1 MMSLRSPMF
10 RRASAVMLLALSPL
24 GCSLL
29 EQLPDDGPDEPEP
42 AVTPTGKPH
51 GKHHGK
57 GKKKDDSPS
66 PTASATPAKTAAPS
80 PTTTAA
86 PNKPASVHLTMGTPT
101 AQDPSDDY
109 LLVKPE
115 FVVGYSHARNVPNWV
130 SWNLN
135 ASYFGDAPRHKGKF
149 LPDDTLP
156 SGWYRAQ
163 DHDYSGSGYDRGH
176 MVRSEERTRSPEDNL
191 TTFHLTNVLP
201 QYHDLN
207 AGPWL
212 RLEDY
217 LQELSQRENKE
228 LYVVAGGIFA
238 AKPKTIGHDLA
249 VPDATYKIVVVLS
262 RGQGLSDVTPKTR
275 VIAVVMPNEKG
286 ILDEPWGKYRTK
298 VSEVE
303 KRSRHTFL
311 TALPDAVKK
320 ALSDTVDDGP
330 TGGAR

>member
-1 MMSLRSPMF
+1 MF
-10 RRASAVMLLALSPL
+10 RRACAVMVLATQALL
-24 GCSLL
+24 GCALL
-29 EQLPDDGPDEPEP
+29 EPLADDGPDTPDP
-42 AVTPTGKPH
+42 TTKPTGKPH
-51 GKHHGK
+51 GKHKGN

-66 PTASATPAKTAAPS
+66 PTASATAASTTAPSSTSTAAPS
-80 PTTTAA
+80 
-86 PNKPASVHLTMGTPT
+86 KPASVHLAMGTP
-101 AQDPSDDY
+101 APQDPSDDY
-109 LLVKPE
+109 VLVKPE
-115 FVVGYSHARNVPNWV
+115 YVVGYSHARNVPNWV

-163 DHDYSGSGYDRGH
+163 DRDYSGSGYDRGH
-176 MVRSEERTRSPEDNL
+176 MVRSEERTRSPEDNT

-228 LYVVAGGIFA
+228 LYIVAGGIFG

-275 VIAVVMPNEKG
+275 VISVIMPNVTG

-303 KRSRHTFL
+303 KKSRHTFL

-320 ALSDTVDDGP
+320 ALSDVVDDGP
-330 TGGAR
+330 TSSAR